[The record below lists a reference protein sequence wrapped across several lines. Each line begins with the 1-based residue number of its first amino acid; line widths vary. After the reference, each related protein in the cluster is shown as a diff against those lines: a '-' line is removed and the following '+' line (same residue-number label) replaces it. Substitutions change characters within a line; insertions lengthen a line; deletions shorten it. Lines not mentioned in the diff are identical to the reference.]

1 MTDNQSIFQ
10 HLHELTDDV
19 SLCDDKVLFHIDQ
32 QGRWFY
38 QQEPL
43 PDKFCRLFST
53 ILHGIDGRYYLITP
67 VEKVMVEV
75 EAYPLLIVDYEL
87 EKNGAFNITTSIGT
101 QYCVDNFPCFE
112 IHEQDIFVLLA
123 RGLSAKLGRACY
135 YRFIEQFLLDDD
147 DIS

>member
-1 MTDNQSIFQ
+1 MSDKEAAC
-10 HLHELTDDV
+10 HRLHKLTDGV
-19 SLCDDKVLFHIDQ
+19 SLCDDKALFDIDQ

-38 QQEPL
+38 QQEAL
-43 PDKFCRLFST
+43 PDKFCRLFTT
-53 ILHGIDGRYYLITP
+53 ILHGIDGHYYLITP
-67 VEKVMVEV
+67 VEKVRVEV

-87 EKNGAFNITTSIGT
+87 EQDGAFKVSTSIGT
-101 QYCVDNFPCFE
+101 QYCVDNYQCFE